1 MTNRT
6 QAWGMW
12 ALAVLLLAALALNL
26 QLRAAGETY
35 RPLHIWL
42 CGPLA
47 LYCAV
52 VGWMKWN
59 AD

>member
-1 MTNRT
+1 MSNRM

-12 ALAVLLLAALALNL
+12 ALAVVFLAALALNID
-26 QLRAAGETY
+26 LRAAGEEY
-35 RPLHIWL
+35 RPLHIIL
-42 CGPLA
+42 LGPLA

-52 VGWMKWN
+52 IGWVKFN